1 MARQQVGQ
9 GLELLR
15 SDVRRKLYALLS
27 DLPQPT
33 DAELAASE
41 PWGLS
46 AQELAEAMGLHLTTV
61 RFHLDQL
68 VAAGLLA
75 AEQARPV
82 GAGRPRKLYAVR
94 AVPQEAPTDPEALRA
109 YAALTDIVGRAA
121 RAGGDRGGTGAAP
134 GAGTVAGGVGTI
146 RGADQQTGE
155 GGSPDGSEP
164 AGPEY
169 GRPALLEASG
179 RAWAQ
184 DHVDRLATRVNNR
197 SPATTPGAWLGKIG
211 AVLDL
216 LVGWGHAP
224 EVRTAAGAREVDIL
238 MRDCPFLALA
248 KDQPQTVCGVHRG
261 LLRGALDALGE
272 ESAELDLQPLIDQR
286 TCRAHLT
293 VTTPFPDRG
302 EQR

>member
-1 MARQQVGQ
+1 MARQQVSQ
-9 GLELLR
+9 GLDLLR
-15 SDVRRKLYALLS
+15 SDVRRKLYALVS
-27 DLPQPT
+27 DLPQPADT
-33 DAELAASE
+33 DLTMSE
-41 PWGLS
+41 PRGLS

-68 VAAGLLA
+68 VAAGLLT
-75 AEQARPV
+75 AEPARPV
-82 GAGRPRKLYAVR
+82 GAGRPRKLYAVPG
-94 AVPQEAPTDPEALRA
+94 VPQEAPTDPEALRA
-109 YAALTDIVGRAA
+109 YAVLTDIVGRDTVT
-121 RAGGDRGGTGAAP
+121 GGDRG
-134 GAGTVAGGVGTI
+134 
-146 RGADQQTGE
+146 RL
-155 GGSPDGSEP
+155 GSPEQR
-164 AGPEY
+164 
-169 GRPALLEASG
+169 RPALLEASG
-179 RAWAQ
+179 RAWAR
-184 DHVDRLATRVNNR
+184 DHVDRLASRVNDR

-272 ESAELDLQPLIDQR
+272 ESADLDLEPLIDQR